1 MTRPALPLS
10 QLTRAEL
17 EWLRRAIARR
27 QVPTPLTET
36 ALRSNGKD
44 RLFSRL
50 GVLVHANEDV
60 ALALIDLALALGERA
75 PAEAPRAP
83 ATLVWTTP
91 DVHLSK
97 ARSTTA
103 VLLELF
109 SGARERVL
117 VAGYEF
123 DHGAALFDPLHEA
136 MAARGVKVD
145 VFLEIDP
152 APSPK
157 SVMASYLALQAHRFI
172 ESNWPFGAP
181 YPRLHYFPAGCEHG
195 SRRSLHAKC
204 VVVDGR
210 HVLVGSANFT
220 KRGHTRNIEV
230 GVRLDDAD
238 LAGAI
243 VYQFERLLEQGAF
256 APLSFVPGAK
266 PPLAAEDEHEVAPQP
281 ASANAH
287 EALAAELGVAAEAK
301 PLLLRLLAGGAPTPQ
316 VGDDIEGDDG
326 DAIAS
331 PELSWPRHRV
341 AVLLPEQ
348 EADRRK
354 LEAQRWTCFSIE
366 RATAELDRLRTLL
379 AREG

>member
-1 MTRPALPLS
+1 VTKPALPLS

-27 QVPTPLTET
+27 QVPTPLTDA

-44 RLFSRL
+44 KLFARV
-50 GVLVHANEDV
+50 GVLADANEDV
-60 ALALIDLALALGERA
+60 ALALIDLALAVGETA
-75 PAEAPRAP
+75 PAAAARAS

-109 SGARERVL
+109 SSARERVL

-157 SVMASYLALQAHRFI
+157 SVMASYLAVQAHRFI

-204 VVVDGR
+204 VVVDCR

-220 KRGHTRNIEV
+220 KRGHTRNVEV
-230 GVRLDDAD
+230 GVRIDDAD
-238 LAGAI
+238 LATAV

-256 APLSFVPGAK
+256 APLSYVPGATL
-266 PPLAAEDEHEVAPQP
+266 PVAAEDEREVASNP
-281 ASANAH
+281 AANAH
-287 EALAAELGVAAEAK
+287 EALAVELGVAAEAK
-301 PLLLRLLAGGAPTPQ
+301 PLLLRLLASGAPTPQ

-326 DAIAS
+326 EAIGS
-331 PELSWPRHRV
+331 PELSWPRQRV

-354 LEAQRWTCFSIE
+354 LEGQRWTCFSME
-366 RATAELDRLRTLL
+366 RATAELDTLRTLL